1 MLPVFCFLAEES
13 HAMKNRHK
21 NRITRIFPI
30 LPLFVAGFVFSGFAV
45 ATASASA
52 ISPSDVIAL
61 ANGARAQEGLASL
74 AENSSLSAAAAA
86 KAADMLKNDY
96 FAHTSPDGISPWH
109 WIKQAGYRYKAAGE
123 NLAINFDTAKEQHSA
138 WMKSATHRA
147 NILNGQYREIG
158 VAVVKGK
165 IDGQESIVTVEFFGT
180 PIYVAADRA
189 AAVPPIVQKSPA
201 EIRGT
206 ETQAEAAVPDAPV
219 IVPALPAEN
228 IAAPKLMTA
237 LPAVR
242 MSWLDIATLAFTAV
256 LLFAA
261 FAAPAAFLAVAYEGM
276 AAAIRARHA
285 KTLEI
290 IASHQGGI
298 LEYHLRL

>member
-1 MLPVFCFLAEES
+1 MPNKHRNL
-13 HAMKNRHK
+13 
-21 NRITRIFPI
+21 ITRIFPI
-30 LPLFVAGFVFSGFAV
+30 LPLLIAGFAFSGVVVPA
-45 ATASASA
+45 ASASNMA
-52 ISPSDVIAL
+52 PADVIVL
-61 ANGARAQEGLASL
+61 ANNARAKAGLPPLTENAKL
-74 AENSSLSAAAAA
+74 ADAARA
-86 KAADMLKNDY
+86 KAGDMLKNDY
-96 FAHTSPDGISPWH
+96 FAHTSPDGIAPWN
-109 WIKQAGYRYKAAGE
+109 WIKQAGYQYQAAGE

-147 NILNGQYREIG
+147 NIMNGQYREIG
-158 VAVVKGK
+158 VAIVKGK
-165 IDGQESIVTVEFFGT
+165 IDGQESLVTVEFFGT
-180 PIYVAADRA
+180 PVYVAADRA

-206 ETQAEAAVPDAPV
+206 ETQAAVAVPDAPA

-242 MSWLDIATLAFTAV
+242 MSWLDIAALVFTAA
-256 LLFAA
+256 LLLAA
-261 FAAPAAFLAVAYEGM
+261 FAAPAAFLAVAYEEM

-290 IASHQGGI
+290 MASHQGGI